1 MNDRVKQNDL
11 DRSKIRYALFRCSS
25 NTAEKEHLDILDS
38 YKDLMNEYNLS
49 ISQFS
54 ITWDI
59 GQKDLRTIVEGFEVT
74 SSRNDLFTQNEKNIG
89 VSLK

>member
-1 MNDRVKQNDL
+1 MNDRVKQNNL

-38 YKDLMNEYNLS
+38 YKDLMDENNLS
-49 ISQFS
+49 INQFS

-59 GQKDLRTIVEGFEVT
+59 GQKDLKTIVEGFDVVT
-74 SSRNDLFTQNEKNIG
+74 QRNSLFTANEKNIG